1 MRVYLLENYVQFL
14 ITSIYLHY
22 HKYNNKKDEQF
33 TNSGW
38 ERKFSIINVTFLW
51 LLYLNIS
58 KYYADFQIK
67 WPQEIRF
74 FLALQGQILA
84 EDLNLRF

>member
-38 ERKFSIINVTFLW
+38 ERKFSIINVTFFMIALP
-51 LLYLNIS
+51 
-58 KYYADFQIK
+58 KY
-67 WPQEIRF
+67 
-74 FLALQGQILA
+74 
-84 EDLNLRF
+84 